1 MTAFQRSKKRSSF
14 TGQLFIYGLAAL
26 LMVFTGYRTFD
37 LISRTLPEEAHI
49 LAAIAILCFDGG
61 IAIWLFYFSR
71 MAKSNEQ
78 IGISGIL
85 TVLDFL
91 GMGTLFVIH
100 TIISQNFFS
109 TDWNPGGLVVVTTSF
124 GVLSNVA
131 GIIAVHFFDPDEKLA
146 RARRD
151 AEAEVNSRAVELVA
165 NQTDALAG
173 EIAPDMA
180 RGTLQ
185 RARENL
191 SAGLPPRAPLM
202 AFPAESPG
210 LPESPPRRR
219 IPQNGREPSPTS
231 PPATSQ

>member
-151 AEAEVNSRAVELVA
+151 AEAEHLAVPLVEGA
-165 NQTDALAG
+165 DDVAVAAFGQRLGIEAGGVVGGDGALFAG
-173 EIAPDMA
+173 HVLARVRDRGGPGGAALSPVVHEPMA
-180 RGTLQ
+180 HHWR
-185 RARENL
+185 
-191 SAGLPPRAPLM
+191 PPGIFRPV
-202 AFPAESPG
+202 
-210 LPESPPRRR
+210 
-219 IPQNGREPSPTS
+219 
-231 PPATSQ
+231 